1 MNPDRRSY
9 RANTYGSFAL
19 EGPRALVILSFF
31 FFFKKSCRCILMS
44 NYSVTLTKREAARRF
59 GKEASPFERGGG
71 GRTESQKDRVAEQK
85 LL

>member
-1 MNPDRRSY
+1 
-9 RANTYGSFAL
+9 
-19 EGPRALVILSFF
+19 
-31 FFFKKSCRCILMS
+31 MS